1 MNSTVQN
8 AYRIVLND
16 ILNSNCGLMV
26 GKYDAK
32 NGSNE
37 YMAGISTVMEWIA
50 YRTSEAD
57 GDAFSEMFIKNL
69 LESERKA
76 LTKWLEY
83 SILIIVNESE
93 VDKNENNWYY

>member
-16 ILNSNCGLMV
+16 ILNSDCGLMV
-26 GKYDAK
+26 GRYDAK
-32 NGSNE
+32 NGSSE

-50 YRTSEAD
+50 YRVSEAD
-57 GDAFSEMFIKNL
+57 GDVFSEMFIKNL

-76 LTKWLEY
+76 LTK
-83 SILIIVNESE
+83 
-93 VDKNENNWYY
+93 

>member
-1 MNSTVQN
+1 MNNTVQN

-16 ILNSNCGLMV
+16 ILNSDCGLMV

-32 NGSNE
+32 NGSGE

-50 YRTSEAD
+50 YRVSEAD

-69 LESERKA
+69 LESEEKA
-76 LTKWLEY
+76 LTK
-83 SILIIVNESE
+83 
-93 VDKNENNWYY
+93 